1 MNEVNQFL
9 KDTERFGPGTDIL
22 EQPLYPQPTGGAPT
36 GATGEDE
43 SEPTGPTGPAG
54 EEEAEDGEGEPIK
67 AKPRNRRERRLLAKL
82 EAERQSSMQLA
93 QRLQTMSGAQ
103 QSIENAEYLKGI
115 ERIYGT
121 DSPEAQMATE
131 LLRNALIGMGKDAE
145 ERAYQRIVAER
156 QQAAQAEAEAQAEL
170 DGFIDEIEDTY
181 GVELSETQERSYF
194 QLLHKMS
201 PKDKNG
207 NVIGYADP
215 HAVWEV
221 FQERTKKKPTGN
233 NRAKNLVNRSMNQG
247 GAPDNS
253 KIQEDST
260 VRFLKDSG
268 II

>member
-1 MNEVNQFL
+1 MNVLNQFL
-9 KDTERFGPGTDIL
+9 KDTEQHSQGTDIL
-22 EQPLYPQPTGGAPT
+22 DQPLYPTGST
-36 GATGEDE
+36 GATGEVE
-43 SEPTGPTGPAG
+43 STTTGPAG
-54 EEEAEDGEGEPIK
+54 PTGGDEEEVGEITK
-67 AKPRNRRERRLLAKL
+67 AKPKNRRERRLLAKL
-82 EAERQSSMQLA
+82 EAERHSSMQLA
-93 QRLQTMSGAQ
+93 ERLQTMTGAQ
-103 QSIENAEYLKGI
+103 KNIAEAEYLKGI

-145 ERAYQRIVAER
+145 ERAYQRIVSER
-156 QQAAQAEAEAQAEL
+156 QQAAQAEQEAQAEL

-181 GVELSETQERSYF
+181 GVELNESQERSYF

-201 PKDKNG
+201 PKDRNG
-207 NVIGYADP
+207 NVTGYADP

-221 FQERTKKKPTGN
+221 FQERTKKKPTGTD
-233 NRAKNLVNRSMNQG
+233 RAKNLVNRSMNQG

-253 KIQEDST
+253 KIQEDSI